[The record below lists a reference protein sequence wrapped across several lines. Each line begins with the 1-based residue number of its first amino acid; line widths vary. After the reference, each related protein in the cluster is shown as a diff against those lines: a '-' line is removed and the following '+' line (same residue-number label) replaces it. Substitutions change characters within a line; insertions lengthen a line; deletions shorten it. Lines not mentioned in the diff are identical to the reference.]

1 MLSPNTELHPCGDK
15 SKIPY
20 GECYHEIKWMIILH
34 DNHDTILKFFQA
46 ETFSEIHPAGPICT
60 YLNYEGGILMR
71 SMRR

>member
-1 MLSPNTELHPCGDK
+1 
-15 SKIPY
+15 
-20 GECYHEIKWMIILH
+20 MIILH